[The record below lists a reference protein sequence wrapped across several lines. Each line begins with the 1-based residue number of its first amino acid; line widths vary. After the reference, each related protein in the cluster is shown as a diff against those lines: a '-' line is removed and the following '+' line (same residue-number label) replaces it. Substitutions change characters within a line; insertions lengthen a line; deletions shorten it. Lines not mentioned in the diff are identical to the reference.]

1 MFGSLPIGGGSG
13 GLSESQ
19 VQAIAQVE
27 VGRAI
32 KRQKLMSAGDDTI
45 ENGYKLIT
53 TGSLPLVLRTLRTGE
68 GISLSTV
75 TSPSD
80 TVGSVVVSASEDL
93 LAYVADPLLG
103 FTLSADAVAP
113 TEPARLEKKEK
124 TLAFFIPRGYQGIQ
138 GDKGDEGEQGVQGI
152 QGNQGDKGDQGEQGI
167 QGLKGDTGLQ
177 GDKGDPGE
185 PGADG
190 PPGTDGTAG
199 TVINSVTVTTLGPGS
214 VATVSYTDDTTT
226 PSPFDKKLTFGIP
239 RGIQGTAGT
248 SATVSTAEGGD

>member
-32 KRQKLMSAGDDTI
+32 KRQKLMSAGDDTL

-53 TGSLPLVLRTLRTGE
+53 TGSLPLALRTLRTGE

-103 FTLSADAVAP
+103 FTLSADAVAAS
-113 TEPARLEKKEK
+113 EPARLEKK
-124 TLAFFIPRGYQGIQ
+124 
-138 GDKGDEGEQGVQGI
+138 DKKAVPALRPPLEDEGPLGI
-152 QGNQGDKGDQGEQGI
+152 N
-167 QGLKGDTGLQ
+167 
-177 GDKGDPGE
+177 DPRE
-185 PGADG
+185 P
-190 PPGTDGTAG
+190 TMIRIT
-199 TVINSVTVTTLGPGS
+199 
-214 VATVSYTDDTTT
+214 
-226 PSPFDKKLTFGIP
+226 
-239 RGIQGTAGT
+239 
-248 SATVSTAEGGD
+248 